1 MSDSIFSVK
10 IEVNNPGLKKGIA
23 SIIQSTAGF
32 QLQSSG
38 DSSRS
43 DILIFELGDDVEG
56 DLDSIQSLLDSNAV
70 GEVFLT
76 SKDPDPAALIK
87 AMRTGTKE
95 FFAQPIKEKEIRQ
108 ALDSFKK
115 RRDKSLEIMA
125 PTKSGRIIDVIGS
138 KGGVGTTTVAVNL
151 AVNLAEDKEYSVVLI
166 DMNMLFGDVP
176 AFLGLKPN
184 YSWSEIT
191 QNIDRLDSTF
201 LTNIL
206 SEHSSGVHVLSSPG
220 YLDDRYTVTSK
231 IIERL
236 LSLMQTMFDF
246 VVIDGGQS
254 LGEGSLRIIK
264 MSDEVMI
271 VSLLNLTCLSNTS
284 KLFKSL
290 TNMGYMPK
298 ENIKVIINRYI
309 KNAEISLDDAE
320 AGMEQKI
327 FWAIPNDY
335 KTTMSAINQ
344 GIVLSQVASNSRIA
358 KNIKGLSQAMKKVK
372 ESEEDKEG
380 KWWDFLKKKK
390 RQKADEEASI

>member
-10 IEVNNPGLKKGIA
+10 IEVNNPGLKKNIA
-23 SIIQSTAGF
+23 SIIQSAAGF
-32 QLQSSG
+32 QLQISD
-38 DSSRS
+38 DSRKS

-56 DLDSIQSLLDSNAV
+56 DLDSIRSLLNSNAV
-70 GEVFLT
+70 REVFLT
-76 SKDPDPAALIK
+76 SKNPDPAVLIK

-95 FFAQPIKEKEIRQ
+95 FFAQPIKEEEVRL

-115 RRDKSLEIMA
+115 RRNESVEIKA

-151 AVNLAEDKEYSVVLI
+151 AANLAEDKESSVVLI

-176 AFLGLKPN
+176 AFLGLKPDYN
-184 YSWSEIT
+184 WSEIT
-191 QNIDRLDSTF
+191 QNVDRLDSTF

-220 YLDDRYTVTSK
+220 YLDGHYTVTSS
-231 IIERL
+231 IIGHL

-254 LGEGSLRIIK
+254 MDEGSLRIIK
-264 MSDEVMI
+264 MSHEVMI

-284 KLFKSL
+284 KILKSL
-290 TNMGYMPK
+290 TNMGYIPR

-320 AGMEQKI
+320 AGIEQKI

-344 GIVLSQVASNSRIA
+344 GIVLSQVASNSKIA
-358 KNIKGLSQAMKKVK
+358 KNIKGLSQAIKKVK
-372 ESEEDKEG
+372 ESEENKEG
-380 KWWDFLKKKK
+380 KWWDFLRKKK
-390 RQKADEEASI
+390 RQKADEAASI

>member
-1 MSDSIFSVK
+1 MSDTIFSVR
-10 IEVNNPGLKKGIA
+10 IEVNNPGLKKNIA

-32 QLQSSG
+32 QLQRSD
-38 DSSRS
+38 DSRTS

-56 DLDSIQSLLDSNAV
+56 DLDSIRSLLNSNAV
-70 GEVFLT
+70 REVFLT
-76 SKDPDPAALIK
+76 SKNPDPAVLIK

-95 FFAQPIKEKEIRQ
+95 FFAQPIKEEEVRL

-115 RRDKSLEIMA
+115 RRNETVEIKA
-125 PTKSGRIIDVIGS
+125 PTRSGRIIDVIGS

-151 AVNLAEDKEYSVVLI
+151 AVNLAEDKESSVVLI

-176 AFLGLKPN
+176 AFLGLKPDYN
-184 YSWSEIT
+184 WSEIT
-191 QNIDRLDSTF
+191 QNVDRLDSTF

-206 SEHSSGVHVLSSPG
+206 SEHSSGVYVLSSPG
-220 YLDDRYTVTSK
+220 YLDGQHTVTSN
-231 IIERL
+231 IIGHL

-254 LGEGSLRIIK
+254 MDESSLRIIK
-264 MSDEVMI
+264 MSHEVMI

-284 KLFKSL
+284 KLMKSL
-290 TNMGYMPK
+290 TNMGYIPR
-298 ENIKVIINRYI
+298 ENMKVIINRYI

-320 AGMEQKI
+320 AGIEQKI

-344 GIVLSQVASNSRIA
+344 GIVLSQVASNSKIA
-358 KNIKGLSQAMKKVK
+358 KNIKGLSQAIKKVK
-372 ESEEDKEG
+372 ESEEDEGG
-380 KWWDFLKKKK
+380 KWWDFLRKKK